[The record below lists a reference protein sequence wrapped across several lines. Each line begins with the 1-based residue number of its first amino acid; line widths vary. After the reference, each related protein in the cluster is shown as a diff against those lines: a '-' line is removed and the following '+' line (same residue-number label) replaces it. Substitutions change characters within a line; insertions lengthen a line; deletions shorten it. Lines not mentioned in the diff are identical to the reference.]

1 MDITPDKSL
10 WFFFK
15 KGDLNAFKALFKIHY
30 PTLHAY
36 GVKLSNDSSL
46 TEDCLQNFFIYLY
59 ENREN
64 LSDVNNIKSYLFVS
78 FKRRLIKELQNK
90 KSRTSFLEQAPLEQE
105 IVFSPQELAVKQEV
119 QFLCTKTLHNL
130 LNDLP
135 KREREVI
142 YFKYYCDMTTLEIS
156 EVMEIKPQSA
166 LNILQK
172 AMIKLRKH
180 SENKLIA
187 EILKKT

>member
-1 MDITPDKSL
+1 MDITSDKSL
-10 WFFFK
+10 WYFFK
-15 KGDLNAFKALFKIHY
+15 SGDLNAFKALFKIHY
-30 PTLHAY
+30 PPLHAY
-36 GVKLSNDSSL
+36 GVKLSGDPNL

-59 ENREN
+59 ENKDN
-64 LSDVNNIKSYLFVS
+64 LGDVKNIKSYLFIS
-78 FKRRLIKELQNK
+78 FKRRLIKQLQKQNL
-90 KSRTSFLEQAPLEQE
+90 RTGFSGHSPLEQE
-105 IVFSPQELAVKQEV
+105 ITFSPQELAVKQEV
-119 QFLCTKTLHNL
+119 QFLCTKTLHDL

-142 YFKYYCDMTTLEIS
+142 YFKYYCDMSTIEIA
-156 EVMEIKPQSA
+156 EVMEIKSQSV